1 MYTNKLLIKLCKE
14 RNVKENTVRGYVTA
28 LKSYTSYCNMSL
40 NELLNEATIDE
51 NNNLL
56 LKNRHIKNHLLD
68 YRLFL
73 INKGI
78 AGSTIKNYLSKIKTF
93 YKHYEIEIP
102 ELSPVKYEK
111 EYEINYNDLPSKQD
125 IQKVLDVVTIDFK
138 ALILFMSSSG
148 TAKSETLSLTV
159 RDFFEATSTYHTSN
173 TIYGFLAELSLKEDI
188 IPTFYIKRRKT
199 DKYYH
204 TFCSPEASK
213 CIVKYLK
220 SRENLSFD
228 DKLFP
233 YTDSLL
239 IKKFE
244 FINDYMGWGFKG
256 HYRFFRSH
264 ALRKFHA
271 SNIGL
276 PTEYIDALQG
286 RSKNNVHETYIKT
299 NPDTLKE
306 IYIKN
311 MHNIFIYPIKNEE
324 NQSEEINIT
333 INVFVADSHVNL
345 F

>member
-1 MYTNKLLIKLCKE
+1 MYNDELLIKLFKE
-14 RNVKENTVRGYVTA
+14 RNVKENTVRGFKTA
-28 LKSYTSYCNMSL
+28 LKSYTTYFNMSL
-40 NELLNEATIDE
+40 EELLDEAITDE
-51 NNNLL
+51 NKNML
-56 LKNRHIKNHLLD
+56 LKNRLIKQHLIE

-73 INKGI
+73 LNKGI
-78 AGSTIKNYLSKIKTF
+78 ASSTVKNYLSKIKTF

-102 ELSPVKYEK
+102 DLPPTKYK
-111 EYEINYNDLPSKQD
+111 KGYEINYNDLPSKQD

-148 TAKSETLSLTV
+148 TAKAETLSLTV
-159 RDFFEATSTYHTSN
+159 RDFFEATSQYHSSGTV
-173 TIYGFLAELSLKEDI
+173 YGFLTELSLKDNI
-188 IPTFYIKRRKT
+188 VPTFYIKRRKT

-204 TFCSPEASK
+204 TFCSSEASRV
-213 CIVKYLK
+213 IIKYLK

-286 RSKNNVHETYIKT
+286 RSKNNVHDAYIKT
-299 NPDTLKE
+299 NPKNLKE

-311 MHNIFIYPIKNEE
+311 MHNILIYPIKKDKEE
-324 NQSEEINIT
+324 SDEINIT
-333 INVFVADSHVNL
+333 INVFVADSYVNL